1 MYFVLTVRT
10 AYSTVDVDVHFT
22 LYSTFQTY
30 VQYSTRSSV
39 TSVDNNYVFSLFL
52 IPTYV
57 RLLLIYKIFSAWAT
71 VAIECYSIR
80 IVSKMCFY
88 IFNFA
93 PELSSWNAQ
102 SRFIRENYLL
112 FTFVKDK
119 QILNIVL
126 ILELL
131 ILKWQKTRVGN
142 SLFGFS
148 WETLVF
154 LWTKERNSDLLFSK
168 SYSNRSRCSL
178 ALAIRSWA

>member
-1 MYFVLTVRT
+1 MYF
-10 AYSTVDVDVHFT
+10 HCF
-22 LYSTFQTY
+22 
-30 VQYSTRSSV
+30 
-39 TSVDNNYVFSLFL
+39 LFL
-52 IPTYV
+52 HMSDYCWFI
-57 RLLLIYKIFSAWAT
+57 KFSQLERQMQLN
-71 VAIECYSIR
+71 AISI
-80 IVSKMCFY
+80 ISKMCFFY

-178 ALAIRSWA
+178 AIRSWA